1 MNRLFTIRRHS
12 LTLPLTLRHP
22 AKPLLVAL
30 FVFITPQSVQAAGP
44 VVPGAGTLI
53 QEVRPVEILAP
64 TPAIPGL
71 IVEPQGEAKLPP
83 SIPFTLNTIKI
94 SGNTVF
100 DTPILQALVKDAVGK
115 TMTLSELASVTARI
129 TDYYRRHGYLLARA
143 IVPAQTIQDGLVNI
157 KVIEAHYGT
166 ILFDNR
172 SKVNAALLKATLS
185 PLQSEQAIEQAKLDK
200 VLLLLSDIPGV
211 VAEAT
216 LKPGESMG
224 MSDLEVNMIPEG
236 VFVTGNVTLDNYGSR
251 YTGRNRLGATVNL
264 IEPLKHGDILSLGGL
279 SSGSGMKYGHLSY
292 EALLIG
298 QGTRMGGSYSALNY
312 ELNENNLASLDAHGE
327 AQVASLWMKHP
338 LMRGRNVNLYGQ
350 IQYDQKSLRDRI
362 DTVLQQTDRNLGGWT
377 AALSGDMR
385 DAFLSTGAVNVWYAG
400 WTFGRVGFKD
410 TTAEL
415 NDSSSANTQGSFSK
429 YNVSYSRL
437 QNLSRKSALYFS
449 YSGQWA
455 SANLDSSEKFIL
467 GGPYTVRAYE
477 TGAVSGDA
485 GQLLTGEFRYDMGQA
500 GHGQLQ
506 TVAFV
511 DSGRVTINKNT
522 WVAGENSATL
532 SGYGVGMN
540 WKGDSESDASQWM
553 VKANIAARI
562 GSASV
567 LVANDATTRVWI
579 VIGKGF

>member
-1 MNRLFTIRRHS
+1 MNKLFAIRCN
-12 LTLPLTLRHP
+12 PLTLRHP
-22 AKPLLVAL
+22 AKPLLLTL
-30 FVFITPQSVQAAGP
+30 FAFIAPQSVQAAGP

-53 QEVRPVEILAP
+53 QEVRPVQTLTP
-64 TPAIPGL
+64 RPAIPGL
-71 IVEPQGEAKLPP
+71 IVELGGEAKLPT
-83 SIPFTLNTIKI
+83 SIPFALNTIKI

-100 DTPILQALVKDAVGK
+100 DTQTLQALVKDAVGK
-115 TMTLSELASVTARI
+115 SMTLSELASVTARI

-143 IVPAQTIQDGLVNI
+143 IIPAQTIQDGLVNI

-166 ILFDNR
+166 ISFDNR
-172 SKVNAALLKATLS
+172 SEVNETLLTATLS
-185 PLQSEQAIEQAKLDK
+185 PLQSGQAIEQAKLDK

-211 VAEAT
+211 MAEAT

-224 MSDLEVNMIPEG
+224 MSDLAVNVIPEG

-251 YTGRNRLGATVNL
+251 YTGRNRLGATVNF

-312 ELNENNLASLDAHGE
+312 ELNKNGLASLDAHGE

-338 LMRGRNVNLYGQ
+338 LMRGRNLNLNGQ
-350 IQYDQKSLRDRI
+350 IRYDRKSLSDRI
-362 DTVLQQTDRNLGGWT
+362 DTVAQLTDRHLGGWT

-385 DAFLSTGAVNVWYAG
+385 DAFLSTGAVNTWYAG
-400 WTFGRVGFKD
+400 WTSGRLGFKD
-410 TTAEL
+410 ATAEL
-415 NDSSSANTQGSFSK
+415 NDSSTANTQGSFSK
-429 YNVSYSRL
+429 YNVSYGRL

-455 SANLDSSEKFIL
+455 STNLDSSAKFIL

-477 TGAVSGDA
+477 MGAVSGDA
-485 GQLLTGEFRYDMGQA
+485 GQLITGEFRYDMGQA
-500 GHGQLQ
+500 GYGQLQ
-506 TVAFV
+506 TVAFI
-511 DSGRVTINKNT
+511 DSGRVTINRNT
-522 WVAGENSATL
+522 WVTGENSATL
-532 SGYGVGMN
+532 SGYGVGLN
-540 WKGDSESDASQWM
+540 WQGDSESIANQWM

-567 LVANDATTRVWI
+567 LIASDAATRAWFTI
-579 VIGKGF
+579 SKGF